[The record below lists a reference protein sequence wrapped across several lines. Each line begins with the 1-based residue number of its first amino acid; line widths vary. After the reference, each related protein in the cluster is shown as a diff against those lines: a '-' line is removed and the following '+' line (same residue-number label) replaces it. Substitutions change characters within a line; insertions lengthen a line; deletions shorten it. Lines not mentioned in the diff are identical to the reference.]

1 MIFGNGLWSAEESF
15 VLHMR
20 KGGRKEKTSTRG
32 DPDDL
37 INYLFWKEKELGL
50 RTYAVLKNYIGII
63 EGHTHFLLVYISMY
77 IFGTWLVNIF
87 RINAGV

>member
-1 MIFGNGLWSAEESF
+1 
-15 VLHMR
+15 MR

-50 RTYAVLKNYIGII
+50 RTNAVLKNYIGII
-63 EGHTHFLLVYISMY
+63 EGHSHFLLDAVYT
-77 IFGTWLVNIF
+77 FEAWVVNFF